1 MKAGVIGMVE
11 DEFDVVGSFTDTVTE
26 DGHELQRCL
35 VIDRVFSLQSG
46 EMAFAGRAAA
56 DVVSDTTTASISSGD
71 IDVQRSSQIETQF
84 TEFVGVSGEFVV
96 VSSSDGTFAF
106 DLIAHETGTSIDR
119 ATLDLDA
126 FFSDHESATPWKVGV
141 NDTGNGGMNGI
152 FHGED
157 LRSNHDLAEIIE
169 SSTLNQVGLSHGY
182 GGSDVKMT
190 ASRSGYAEVY
200 RPSDFDSTEY
210 LEYLNEEILPF
221 VT

>member
-1 MKAGVIGMVE
+1 MVE

-26 DGHELQRCL
+26 DGHELARCL
-35 VIDRVFSLQSG
+35 AIDRVFSLPSG

-56 DVVSDTTTASISSGD
+56 DAVSDTTTATIANGE
-71 IDVQRSSQIETQF
+71 IDVQRSSQIETQV
-84 TEFVGVSGEFVV
+84 TEFVGVTGEFVV
-96 VSSSDGTFAF
+96 VESSDGTFAF

-141 NDTGNGGMNGI
+141 NGTGKHGMNGI

-157 LRSNHDLAEIIE
+157 LRRNHDLSEIIAG
-169 SSTLNQVGLSHGY
+169 STLNQVGLSHGY
-182 GGSDVKMT
+182 SGSDVKMT
-190 ASRSGYAEVY
+190 ASRSGYVEIY
-200 RPSDFDSTEY
+200 RPSDFDSTQY
-210 LEYLNEEILPF
+210 LEYLDDEILPF